1 MRCDAA
7 FEFIVINGY
16 LHPSCETAVFD
27 RIDGNSVY
35 EVIKLIDG
43 VPLFFEDHMAR
54 LQRSA
59 ALLGTCI
66 EKPAARV
73 REEISDLVEK
83 NRRPD
88 HVNVKLVW
96 YANGGESLFLTYF
109 VNQDLPAA
117 EAHRNGVH
125 TILYDGER
133 QNPQVKAVK
142 TSYRER
148 VRAVREAAGA
158 YEALL
163 VDEQGFISEGTRSNL
178 FYIIDNQLCTP
189 PSGAVLLG
197 VTRQHVMALCR
208 SLAID
213 VREKLLHKNE
223 LGLLQA
229 AFITGTTIDVLP
241 VGSIGSLRL
250 ASVEHPV
257 FRTIGPAFAK
267 HVAAC
272 IAAEKNHRPPAEP
285 PKNGED
291 AVAG

>member
-1 MRCDAA
+1 MHCDAA
-7 FEFIVINGY
+7 FDFLFVNGD
-16 LHPSCETAVFD
+16 LQPSCDAAVFD

-35 EVIKLIDG
+35 EVIKLVDG

-54 LQRSA
+54 LRRSA
-59 ALLGTCI
+59 ALLGTRI

-73 REEISDLVEK
+73 WDEISALVKK
-83 NRRPD
+83 NHRAD
-88 HVNVKLVW
+88 QVNVKLVW

-117 EAHRNGVH
+117 GARRNGVH

-163 VDEQGFISEGTRSNL
+163 VDDEGFISEGTRSNL
-178 FYIIDNQLCTP
+178 FYIVDNQLFTP

-213 VREKLLHKNE
+213 VQEKLLHKND

-229 AFITGTTIDVLP
+229 GFITGTTIDVLP
-241 VGSIGSLRL
+241 IGSIDSLKL
-250 ASVEHPV
+250 ASVDHPV
-257 FRTIGPAFAK
+257 FSTIGPAFAQ

-272 IAAEKNHRPPAEP
+272 IAAEKKHRR
-285 PKNGED
+285 
-291 AVAG
+291 VRSR

>member
-7 FEFIVINGY
+7 FDFIVVNGD
-16 LHPSCETAVFD
+16 LRPSCDTAVFD

-35 EVIKLIDG
+35 EVIKLLDG

-59 ALLGTCI
+59 ALLGTRI
-66 EKPAARV
+66 DKHAAQV
-73 REEISDLVEK
+73 RDEIGDLVEK
-83 NRRPD
+83 NQRAD

-109 VNQDLPAA
+109 VQQDVPPAGA
-117 EAHRNGVH
+117 YRDGVH

-163 VDEQGFISEGTRSNL
+163 VDDEGFISEGTRSNL
-178 FYIIDNQLCTP
+178 FYIVDNRLFTP

-208 SLAID
+208 SQAID
-213 VREKLLHKNE
+213 VQEKLLHKND

-229 AFITGTTIDVLP
+229 ACITGTTIDVLP
-241 VGSIGSLRL
+241 IGSIGSLKL
-250 ASVEHPV
+250 ASVDHPV
-257 FRTIGPAFAK
+257 FRTIGPAFAQ

-272 IAAEKNHRPPAEP
+272 IAAEKKHRPPQ
-285 PKNGED
+285 
-291 AVAG
+291 